1 MENVLNITQDE
12 MNTVIDNEP
21 QMPSSKIKLR
31 SMSLANSKKHIKNVP
46 HFSRKQLKDNDKE
59 IVKEKE
65 GDININWDEEIFCVK
80 VMLLVEKLKSA
91 EII

>member
-46 HFSRKQLKDNDKE
+46 HFSRKQLKDNNKE
-59 IVKEKE
+59 IVKE
-65 GDININWDEEIFCVK
+65 IVLFLFQ
-80 VMLLVEKLKSA
+80 MLQK
-91 EII
+91 